1 MTVFS
6 IKRLTRGALAGLVA
20 LTLTVTLSTAAQA
33 QSWVSRHGMTSAQYQ
48 SWFDTYKA
56 QGYRLT
62 DVDAYSVNG
71 KGYYAAIWSK
81 TGGGAWVARHGLKAP
96 AYQQTFDNLTAKGYA
111 PMFIDAMAWGNGL
124 FAGFWQKTGGA
135 WVARHGMSGQKYQQE
150 FNTWVGKGY
159 RLVDVSGYA
168 KGGKARYAAIWKKQG
183 GSAWQ
188 ARHGMTSAS
197 YQQTFDAM
205 KAQGYRPVHVDGYTV
220 NGTPYFAA
228 IWDKGRGNW
237 VARHDMTSAK
247 YQAEFNK
254 WAGQGYRLVDISGYE
269 ASGQARYAA
278 IWYK

>member
-1 MTVFS
+1 MKNRFFRRAIQGT
-6 IKRLTRGALAGLVA
+6 LAGVIA
-20 LTLTVTLSTAAQA
+20 FTIAGASEAQ
-33 QSWVSRHGMTSAQYQ
+33 QWVSRHGMTSAQYQ
-48 SWFDTYKA
+48 SWFDTYKG

-81 TGGGAWVARHGLKAP
+81 SGGGAWVARHGLQAP

-111 PMFIDAMAWGNGL
+111 PMFIDAMSRGSGL

-135 WVARHGMSGQKYQQE
+135 WVARHGMSGQSYQQE
-150 FNTWVGKGY
+150 FNAWVGKGY

-168 KGGKARYAAIWKKQG
+168 VSGQARYAAIWKKQG

-228 IWDKGRGNW
+228 IWDKGRGSW
-237 VARHDMTSAK
+237 VARHNMSSSQ
-247 YQAEFNK
+247 YQSEFDK
-254 WAGQGYRLVDISGYE
+254 WVAQGYRLVDVSGYE
-269 ASGQARYAA
+269 SGGKARYAA
-278 IWYK
+278 IWHR